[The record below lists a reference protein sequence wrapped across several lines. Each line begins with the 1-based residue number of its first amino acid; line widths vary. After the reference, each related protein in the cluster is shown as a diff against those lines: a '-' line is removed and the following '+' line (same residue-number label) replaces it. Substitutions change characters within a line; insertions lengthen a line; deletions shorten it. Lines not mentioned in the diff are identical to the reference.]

1 MFVLQECLH
10 IVVIIQINPLCTKKK
25 SDRSLSYSDKFF
37 LTASVL
43 HALSTCKF
51 PRAILLWSNVKFYLE
66 E

>member
-51 PRAILLWSNVKFYLE
+51 PRAILL
-66 E
+66 